1 MKGGSMK
8 TWKTLLIGLS
18 VLIFT
23 GSGVFGAE
31 AASAPETIKVGAVVS
46 LSGPFGSQGPDQRM
60 GYQIGV
66 EDVNKAGGIHVKEF
80 GKKIPLELIVL
91 DDESD
96 PVKLVSRLE
105 TLNTINKV
113 VAYFGGFGSSM
124 HAAGAA
130 IAEKNKIP
138 YFGIAFALY
147 SIHQQGYKYL
157 FSPFPKSPQQ
167 AVGHFDLLDSIPKN
181 IRPQK
186 IAIFELE
193 DDWGKELSGFWRKEA
208 AKRGYTIVCDKKHP
222 LVCKDFS
229 PLLVAAKSSGA
240 DVLLSLPTPADTI
253 TLMKQMKQLD
263 VNFKFIIA
271 MRAPPGD
278 VWFKAM
284 GEAGNYVILG
294 GPGWHYNV
302 PFPGVKELIS
312 KYGKTTGNKVEV
324 MTPVIGNS
332 YTCVQILADAINRAG
347 TLDRAKIRDAISKT
361 DMMTVQGQTT
371 FNPDGTANMPFVS
384 VQFQR
389 GKSELIGLPGPNTK
403 PLLYPIPKWSERP

>member
-1 MKGGSMK
+1 MR
-8 TWKTLLIGLS
+8 TWRRLLIGLS
-18 VLIFT
+18 VLILMS
-23 GSGVFGAE
+23 SGVFRAE

-46 LSGPFGSQGPDQRM
+46 LSGPFGSQGPYQKM
-60 GYQIGV
+60 GYQVGV
-66 EDVNKAGGIHVKEF
+66 EDVNRNGGIHVKEF
-80 GKKIPLELIVL
+80 GKKIPIELIVL

-105 TLNTINKV
+105 TLNTTNKV

-138 YFGIAFALY
+138 YFGVAFALY

-167 AVGHFDLLDSIPKN
+167 AAGHFDLLDSIPKN

-193 DDWGKELSGFWRKEA
+193 DDWGKELSEFWRKEA
-208 AKRGYTIVCDKKHP
+208 AKRGYSIVTDKKHP

-229 PLLVAAKSSGA
+229 PHLVAAKSAGA

-253 TLMKQMKQLD
+253 TMMKQMKQLD

-302 PFPGVKELIS
+302 PFPGVKELIA
-312 KYGKTTGNKVEV
+312 KYGKTTGNQVEV
-324 MTPVIGNS
+324 MSPVIGNS

-347 TLDRAKIRDAISKT
+347 TLDRAKIRDAIAKT
-361 DMMTVQGQTT
+361 DMMTVQGQTS
-371 FNPDGTANMPFVS
+371 FNPDGTANMPFIS

-389 GKSELIGLPGPNTK
+389 GKSELIGLPGPDTK